1 MKRTKYVLLLAL
13 LLLVLLALIVLL
25 LTGCKEHY
33 GLSWKV
39 VSGGGATFCTGES
52 YTLGGTAGQPAADL
66 LTGDG
71 YTLTGGFW
79 SVTQ

>member
-1 MKRTKYVLLLAL
+1 MKRLKYVLPSVL
-13 LLLVLLALIVLL
+13 LLLVLLALIVWL
-25 LTGCKEHY
+25 LTKCPKY
-33 GLSWKV
+33 SLSWRV

-52 YTLGGTAGQPAADL
+52 YTLGSTIGQPAADL

-79 SVTQ
+79 SAAR